1 MNIKHKLNLIKPQTY
16 VLDLEN
22 YCKNQ
27 LKNNIS
33 DDDAK
38 NSVIYGINC
47 NQIKENKEYKGIIY
61 ISVSNKHSIHFANKD
76 KQKILKINLNNIQRI
91 SFNNNNNKCIQF
103 LSDQKDYNFIFNSN
117 LDLEKFIKGFYLILT
132 EKNHIFSDE
141 DDNLEDYFDQLYR
154 DYDRD
159 FNKALDN
166 KEFKNLAT
174 ALGKKKSLLFSEMD
188 KNNDNIIEYKEVV
201 EYFRTFTSGKEF
213 EDIFSKYS
221 NLNKLISPNN
231 LILFFKN
238 EEKEIIDYYDSINI
252 IIKFSTQLN
261 NEEKNTLFYK
271 IDQIYNSN
279 NKTITEF
286 QINNLIQDFI
296 LENEKTKNKKINF
309 SLNMNLQEF
318 SLMLYSDF
326 LIVNN
331 IDKINSNLNEN
342 SPLTDYYINSTHNT
356 YLTGHQLIG
365 KSSAHMYSIAVLEG
379 FRLVE
384 LDCYNGNDD
393 EIIVTH
399 GYTFVSKLNVKDI
412 LIELKKSAFIN
423 SPYPVILS
431 IENHLDKKHQ
441 KILANLFVEILQDLY
456 IFPMDNIPEFLP
468 NLSDLKY
475 KFIIK
480 CSGPRILKENIKEIP
495 KRKKV
500 TLLEKQLKKY
510 LLLRTIEIPISDPE
524 ANKNENKNLSNN
536 EMENIKKDIKVY
548 NKKNSKKE
556 IEKEDD
562 DEEEDKNEDDENKL
576 GEKLINIRGLFG
588 TKFKYD
594 KIDEPGYFPWEFVT
608 VKSTKIKKYL
618 NSFEKR
624 EKIIKFTSNSLMKI
638 YPQSFDSSNY
648 NIIECWSLGIQVSAL
663 NIQAIE
669 DDFTLFDIV
678 FFKQNKNFGY
688 VRKPKKLLFDN
699 LKIEKYEKPYFTLQ
713 VDIKIVFALSKIIQF
728 TGMKL
733 EKDKNMTMS
742 IYVLGTES
750 DIKNNIKYKFELIDG
765 FIFTKIKNNQI
776 MLFNIYEPDLG
787 GLFFKIKYDKV
798 LFARACIPFTLMRE
812 GYRKIPIYTN
822 HCVEFKSSCMIGFFS
837 KSYNKN

>member
-261 NEEKNTLFYK
+261 NEEKNSLFYK

-296 LENEKTKNKKINF
+296 SENEKTKNKKIKF
-309 SLNMNLQEF
+309 FLNMNLQEF

-326 LIVNN
+326 LLVNN

-480 CSGPRILKENIKEIP
+480 CSGPRILKKDMNIIP
-495 KRKKV
+495 KRKKEIS
-500 TLLEKQLKKY
+500 LENKIQKMGIIRGLSIALNNDDMK
-510 LLLRTIEIPISDPE
+510 
-524 ANKNENKNLSNN
+524 KNEIFISND
-536 EMENIKKDIKVY
+536 EMEKL
-548 NKKNSKKE
+548 KKE
-556 IEKEDD
+556 IKLYKNNLKKQIENEIDD
-562 DEEEDKNEDDENKL
+562 DDDDDKNEDDEKI
-576 GEKLINIRGLFG
+576 EKQLINIRGLFG
-588 TKFKYD
+588 AKFKYEQ
-594 KIDEPGYFPWEFVT
+594 IENPGYSPWEFVT

-663 NIQAIE
+663 NIQATE
-669 DDFTLFDIV
+669 DDYTLFDIV
-678 FFKQNKNFGY
+678 FFKQNNNVGY
-688 VRKPKKLLFDN
+688 VKKPKKLLFDH
-699 LKIEKYEKPYFTLQ
+699 LSFEKYEKPYFILE
-713 VDIKIVFALSKIIQF
+713 VNIIIIFALSKIIQYSD
-728 TGMKL
+728 MKL
-733 EKDKNMTMS
+733 ENDKKMTMS
-742 IYVLGTES
+742 VYVLGVES

-765 FIFTKIKNNQI
+765 FIFTKIKNNEI
-776 MLFNIYEPDLG
+776 MRFNIYEPDIG
-787 GLFFKIKYDKV
+787 GLIFKIKYNKE
-798 LFARACIPFTLMRE
+798 LFARACIPFNLLKE

-822 HCVEFKSSCMIGFFS
+822 NCVEFKSSCLIAFFS
-837 KSYNKN
+837 KI

>member
-1 MNIKHKLNLIKPQTY
+1 M
-16 VLDLEN
+16 
-22 YCKNQ
+22 
-27 LKNNIS
+27 
-33 DDDAK
+33 
-38 NSVIYGINC
+38 
-47 NQIKENKEYKGIIY
+47 
-61 ISVSNKHSIHFANKD
+61 
-76 KQKILKINLNNIQRI
+76 
-91 SFNNNNNKCIQF
+91 
-103 LSDQKDYNFIFNSN
+103 IF
-117 LDLEKFIKGFYLILT
+117 F
-132 EKNHIFSDE
+132 
-141 DDNLEDYFDQLYR
+141 
-154 DYDRD
+154 
-159 FNKALDN
+159 
-166 KEFKNLAT
+166 
-174 ALGKKKSLLFSEMD
+174 
-188 KNNDNIIEYKEVV
+188 
-201 EYFRTFTSGKEF
+201 
-213 EDIFSKYS
+213 
-221 NLNKLISPNN
+221 
-231 LILFFKN
+231 
-238 EEKEIIDYYDSINI
+238 
-252 IIKFSTQLN
+252 
-261 NEEKNTLFYK
+261 
-271 IDQIYNSN
+271 
-279 NKTITEF
+279 
-286 QINNLIQDFI
+286 
-296 LENEKTKNKKINF
+296 ENEKVNNIKKNF
-309 SLNMNLQEF
+309 SLTMNLQEF
-318 SLMLYSDF
+318 SFMLYSEF
-326 LIVNN
+326 MTVYNL
-331 IDKINSNLNEN
+331 DKIDLDLNDEL
-342 SPLTDYYINSTHNT
+342 PLTDYYINSTHNT
-356 YLTGHQLIG
+356 YLTGHQFIG
-365 KSSAHMYSIAVLEG
+365 KSSAYMYSFAVLQG

-393 EIIVTH
+393 EVIVTH
-399 GYTFVSKLNVKDI
+399 GYTFVSKINVKDI

-441 KILANLFVEILQDLY
+441 NILGNLFVEILQDLY
-456 IFPMDNIPEFLP
+456 IFPFDNIPEFLP

-648 NIIECWSLGIQVSAL
+648 NIIECWSLGIQISAL

-678 FFKQNKNFGY
+678 FFKQNKNLGY

-776 MLFNIYEPDLG
+776 MLFNIYELDLG
-787 GLFFKIKYDKV
+787 GLYFIIKYGNV
-798 LFARACIPFTLMRE
+798 LFVRTCIPFTLMRE